1 MKKVVSVVVSAAI
14 CFTSMA
20 SFPVLAAGV
29 PQEYMVTGENVG
41 DAWKACDFRA
51 ARTGREDEARS
62 GACA

>member
-1 MKKVVSVVVSAAI
+1 MKKVVSAVVSAAI

-41 DAWKACDFRA
+41 
-51 ARTGREDEARS
+51 ES
-62 GACA
+62 GQCG